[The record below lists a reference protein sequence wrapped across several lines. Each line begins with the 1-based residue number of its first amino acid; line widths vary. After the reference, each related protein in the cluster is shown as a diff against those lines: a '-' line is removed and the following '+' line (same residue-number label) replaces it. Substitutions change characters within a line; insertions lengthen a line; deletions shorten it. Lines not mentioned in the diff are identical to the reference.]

1 MNPSRWP
8 GRGPARPIRLF
19 QHNLPPRHSD
29 HGYIMIS
36 AVDKAIMIIVCPSC
50 QARYKFDES
59 KLGQRPRAKTK
70 CAKCGSAIEIE
81 NPLFGAMTLPPGPE
95 PPASEPPAEPPP
107 TPKRAPPPTPEPP
120 PAEETTRKTKTIS
133 ATAGARHETGKVTSQ
148 DLLDSANLELSP
160 GKRYSLAVL
169 QGAAT
174 GQIFPIS
181 KPRVTLGRSGAD
193 INLDD
198 NEASR
203 QHAAV
208 EILGDHAI
216 LRDLGST
223 NGTFVESQR
232 IQQHVLTNQGEFRIG
247 SHVVMFIVTDVD

>member
-1 MNPSRWP
+1 
-8 GRGPARPIRLF
+8 
-19 QHNLPPRHSD
+19 
-29 HGYIMIS
+29 
-36 AVDKAIMIIVCPSC
+36 MIIVCPSC

-59 KLGQRPRAKTK
+59 KLGQRPKAKTK

-81 NPLFGAMTLPPGPE
+81 NPMFGAMTLPPSPE
-95 PPASEPPAEPPP
+95 PAA
-107 TPKRAPPPTPEPP
+107 APPPPEAPAPP
-120 PAEETTRKTKTIS
+120 PEESTRKTRTVDTTLRGGLTGQS
-133 ATAGARHETGKVTSQ
+133 AAVSTSAEGSDLRH
-148 DLLDSANLELSP
+148 LELSA

-181 KPRVTLGRSGAD
+181 KPRVVLGRAGAD

-198 NEASR
+198 AEASR

-223 NGTFVESQR
+223 NGTFVDVQR

-247 SHVVMFIVTDVD
+247 SHVLMFIVTDVE